1 VITYYAEAVLDRI
14 KDAQVTR
21 LIERIGEHYRTNI
34 SNRFLRPVLLQLQV
48 DKSTWD
54 QVEVL
59 TEKLELFRYQGFHL
73 DELYRQIAACARLV
87 EVARNKS
94 TIRNKLSSIPI
105 GADKT
110 LRDMAVSNFSSNL
123 QVFADLL
130 NELYVILVDI
140 DKQDSG
146 VNQPIYSQIPELYNI
161 GCLLAGS

>member
-1 VITYYAEAVLDRI
+1 LDRI
-14 KDAQVTR
+14 KDAHVIR
-21 LIERIGEHYRTNI
+21 LIEQIGEHYRTNI

-54 QVEVL
+54 QIEIL
-59 TEKLELFRYQGFHL
+59 TEKMELFRYQGFHL

-87 EVARNKS
+87 EVARNKAN
-94 TIRNKLSSIPI
+94 IRNKLNSIPI

-130 NELYVILVDI
+130 NELYVILVEL
-140 DKQDSG
+140 DKSDSG
-146 VNQPIYSQIPELYNI
+146 KKPPVFSQISELYNI
-161 GCLLAGS
+161 GRLLVGD

>member
-1 VITYYAEAVLDRI
+1 LDRI

-54 QVEVL
+54 QIEVL

-94 TIRNKLSSIPI
+94 TIRNKLSAVPI
-105 GADKT
+105 GDEKT
-110 LRDMAVSNFSSNL
+110 LRNMAVSNFSSNL

-130 NELYVILVDI
+130 NELYTILLEI
-140 DKQDSG
+140 DMQDCG
-146 VNQPIYSQIPELYNI
+146 KNQPIYTQIPELYNI
-161 GCLLAGS
+161 GRLLAGN

>member
-1 VITYYAEAVLDRI
+1 VITYYAEAILDRI

-54 QVEVL
+54 QIEVL

-94 TIRNKLSSIPI
+94 TIRNKLSAVPI
-105 GADKT
+105 GDEKT
-110 LRDMAVSNFSSNL
+110 LRNMAVSNFSSNL

-130 NELYVILVDI
+130 NELYTILLEI
-140 DKQDSG
+140 DMQDCG
-146 VNQPIYSQIPELYNI
+146 KNQPIYTQIPELYNI
-161 GCLLAGS
+161 GRLLAGN